1 MVRGENRM
9 LRGYAQILLLG
20 SLLALAGCFDPS
32 DFPPSPDERLKET
45 VNKMVLLYDD
55 SLNDQ
60 CDNRKVVKTAAIK
73 VNSDGHPDSER
84 WTVNQCGKT
93 VNYIVN
99 YSHDGVGGYNYDIH
113 QET

>member
-1 MVRGENRM
+1 M

-20 SLLALAGCFDPS
+20 SVFSLAGCFDPS
-32 DFPPSPDERLKET
+32 DFPPSPNERLKET

-60 CDNRKVVKTAAIK
+60 CVDRKVVKTAAIK

-84 WTVNQCGKT
+84 WTVDQCGKT

-99 YSHDGVGGYNYDIH
+99 YKRDGLGGYDYDIH